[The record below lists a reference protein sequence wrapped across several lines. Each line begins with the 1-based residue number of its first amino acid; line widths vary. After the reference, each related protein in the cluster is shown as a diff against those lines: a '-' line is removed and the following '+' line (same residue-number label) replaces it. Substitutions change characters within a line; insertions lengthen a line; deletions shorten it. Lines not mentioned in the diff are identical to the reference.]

1 MEADIIKILITAFS
15 TGAVSTLATVKA
27 LHVHITYINN
37 RLDRQEQTIT
47 RAHERIDLV
56 ERGKTA

>member
-1 MEADIIKILITAFS
+1 MEADLIKIILTAFA

-37 RLDRQEQTIT
+37 RLDRHEQAIQ
-47 RAHERIDLV
+47 RSHERIDLI